1 MIYEFQKIGIEPKG
15 NRPSQKVKCP
25 NCAIVGKKTLN
36 DTPLSID
43 LNDGLYLC
51 HRCGWSGCVK
61 PKTIQVQYTRPT
73 KSNFTQ
79 ISDKALKL
87 FLDRGITQTVVNSN
101 KVAMSKDGLS
111 VIFPYLRNGELIN
124 YKQRFIDKKDFRQA
138 KDAEAIMFNYDR
150 CISQKEIIV
159 CEGEFDCMAFEV
171 AGFTNVTSVNQGAP
185 NVNDKNIDKKLECI
199 SNCYELFEFAE
210 KIYIAVDNDP
220 NGLRLREELIRRFG
234 AEKCLLIDFKD
245 CKDANDYLL
254 KYNASELKKT
264 ISNAIEVPIDGV
276 FTVDMVFDSML
287 HTFRNGKQRGTSTYW
302 GVIDEH
308 FTWRQ
313 SEVNI
318 WTGYQN
324 EGKSTF
330 LESLCLLKSF
340 FEGWKWAIF
349 SPENTPINDFY
360 DNLIE
365 MYIGKSSDPM
375 YKSNQMSE
383 DEYLK
388 GAEFVKNHFFI
399 IYPEDNFQFE
409 TVIQKAEYL
418 IRKQGVRGLIIDPYN
433 TIEHKMERGERED
446 LYISRFMSMLK
457 KFAVKNSVSVN
468 LVAHQLTPQKDT
480 KGRYLRPDTNRIKGG
495 GTFADKADNVMF
507 VWRPDRAL
515 DFSSTSVIFGSQ
527 KIKKQKLVG
536 IPGDVPEIYF
546 NRKTNR
552 YYHDGKSPFDTIDEL
567 RTGEIINNR
576 SQLDLNEFAGADF
589 EEQPF

>member
-1 MIYEFQKIGIEPKG
+1 
-15 NRPSQKVKCP
+15 
-25 NCAIVGKKTLN
+25 
-36 DTPLSID
+36 
-43 LNDGLYLC
+43 
-51 HRCGWSGCVK
+51 
-61 PKTIQVQYTRPT
+61 
-73 KSNFTQ
+73 
-79 ISDKALKL
+79 
-87 FLDRGITQTVVNSN
+87 
-101 KVAMSKDGLS
+101 
-111 VIFPYLRNGELIN
+111 
-124 YKQRFIDKKDFRQA
+124 
-138 KDAEAIMFNYDR
+138 
-150 CISQKEIIV
+150 
-159 CEGEFDCMAFEV
+159 
-171 AGFTNVTSVNQGAP
+171 
-185 NVNDKNIDKKLECI
+185 
-199 SNCYELFEFAE
+199 LFEFAE

-234 AEKCLLIDFKD
+234 AEKCLLIDFKN
-245 CKDANDYLL
+245 CKDANEYLL
-254 KYNASELKKT
+254 KYNASELRKT
-264 ISNAIEVPIDGV
+264 INNAIEVPIDGV

-302 GVIDEH
+302 KVIDEH

-388 GAEFVKNHFFI
+388 GAEFIKKHFFI

-576 SQLDLNEFAGADF
+576 SQLDLNEFAGAYF

>member
-1 MIYEFQKIGIEPKG
+1 MIYEFHKIGIEPKG
-15 NRPSQKVKCP
+15 NKPSQKVKCP
-25 NCAIVGKKTLN
+25 NCVTLGKKN
-36 DTPLSID
+36 ISDTCLSID
-43 LNDGLYLC
+43 LNEGLYNC
-51 HRCGWSGCVK
+51 HKCGWSGCVK
-61 PKTIQVQYTRPT
+61 PKTIEVKYTRPT
-73 KSNFTQ
+73 KQNFTK

-87 FLDRGITQTVVNSN
+87 FTDRGITQSVVNTN
-101 KVAMSKDGLS
+101 KIAMSSDGQS

-150 CISQKEIIV
+150 CVNQKELII

-220 NGLRLREELIRRFG
+220 NGLRLRDELIRRFG
-234 AEKCLLIDFKD
+234 AEKCLLIDFKE

-254 KYNASELKKT
+254 KYNASELSKT
-264 ISNAIEVPIDGV
+264 LSNAKEVPVEGI

-302 GVIDEH
+302 KVIDEH
-308 FTWRQ
+308 FTWRP

-330 LESLCLLKSF
+330 LESLCVLKSY

-365 MYIGKSSDPM
+365 MYIGKSSDPI

-383 DEYLK
+383 SDYME
-388 GAEFVKNHFFI
+388 GAEFIKNHFFV
-399 IYPEDNFQFE
+399 IYPEDNFEFSN
-409 TVIQKAEYL
+409 VLLKAEYL
-418 IRKQGVRGLIIDPYN
+418 IRKHGVRGLIIDPYN

-446 LYISRFMSMLK
+446 LYISRFMSSLK
-457 KFAVKNSVSVN
+457 KFAVKNSISIN
-468 LVAHQLTPQKDT
+468 LVAHQLTPQKDNG
-480 KGRYLRPDTNRIKGG
+480 GRYLRPDTNRIKGG
-495 GTFADKADNVMF
+495 GTFADKADNVMY

-515 DFSSTSVIFGSQ
+515 DFSTPLVTFGSQ

-536 IPGDVPEIYF
+536 IPGDVNEIYF
-546 NRKTNR
+546 NRKCNR
-552 YYHDGKSPFDTIDEL
+552 YFHDGRSPFETIDEL
-567 RTGEIINNR
+567 RTGVIINDR
-576 SQLDLNEFAGADF
+576 SQLNLNKFSETNLEF
-589 EEQPF
+589 PI